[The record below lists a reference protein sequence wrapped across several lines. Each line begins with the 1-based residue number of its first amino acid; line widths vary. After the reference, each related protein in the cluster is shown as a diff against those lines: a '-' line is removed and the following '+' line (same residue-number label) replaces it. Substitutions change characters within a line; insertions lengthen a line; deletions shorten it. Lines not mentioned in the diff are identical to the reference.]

1 IHSLAFDLTK
11 NNQTP
16 STEPNLVS
24 HEQIK
29 KATEALL
36 SYTKKKQN
44 DNTLLLN
51 ENENVFLMVTL
62 WKIPPK
68 GKEIKIPL
76 PHGIR
81 SDSKDICLFTKDES
95 NLTSEQT
102 EHFYKQLLKKKGI
115 TSITEVIPYKR
126 LKQEYKPYEAKRRL
140 LNSFDLFLADQRIRR
155 LLPSHIGKHFYRR
168 KRVPLAVDL
177 TTQNLLEH
185 INKIVQG
192 TTLTVTNHG
201 CCNTTRVG
209 HTGMPVDHLVENTV
223 AAIKVLSEKL
233 PMKWESVKILHLKTE
248 KSLSL
253 PIFSSFVSHLGTH
266 KKTKKQNQ
274 GKKVTSK
281 PDQNAV
287 RPDGEGNLEGHGLEA
302 TKDGK
307 TEPDSEDE
315 IPQLVPIQAT
325 SPQKCPEKIA
335 LIKESTGENLSPET
349 PQAKT
354 RGKKRKASMA
364 LETSKQIKKGSTQ
377 LKKTPTTGKVRSQGP
392 IPKKTQKENNSS
404 LEVKALEKT
413 PKKPQPKSF
422 THNKVGKIMKSA
434 PKAPQ
439 TPRQKQKKTKVT
451 PKST

>member
-1 IHSLAFDLTK
+1 MVKRGRRLSLISCRT
-11 NNQTP
+11 
-16 STEPNLVS
+16 SS
-24 HEQIK
+24 
-29 KATEALL
+29 
-36 SYTKKKQN
+36 
-44 DNTLLLN
+44 
-51 ENENVFLMVTL
+51 
-62 WKIPPK
+62 
-68 GKEIKIPL
+68 PL

>member
-1 IHSLAFDLTK
+1 MVGQAGEK
-11 NNQTP
+11 
-16 STEPNLVS
+16 TEPNLVLK
-24 HEQIK
+24 EQIK

-51 ENENVFLMVTL
+51 ENENNVFLMVTL

-68 GKEIKIPL
+68 GKEIRIPL

-81 SDSKDICLFTKDES
+81 PYSKDICLFTKDES

-115 TSITEVIPYKR
+115 ISITEVIPYKR
-126 LKQEYKPYEAKRRL
+126 LKHEYKPYEAKRRL
-140 LNSFDLFLADQRIRR
+140 LSSFDLFLADQRIRR
-155 LLPSHIGKHFYRR
+155 LLSSHIGKHFYRR
-168 KRVPLAVDL
+168 KKVPLAVDL
-177 TTQNLLEH
+177 MTQNLLEH

-266 KKTKKQNQ
+266 QKSKNQNQ
-274 GKKVTSK
+274 GKKAASK
-281 PDQNAV
+281 PAQTAV

-302 TKDGK
+302 TKDSK

-325 SPQKCPEKIA
+325 SPQKRPEKII
-335 LIKESTGENLSPET
+335 LIKESTGESLSPET

-354 RGKKRKASMA
+354 PGKKRKASMA
-364 LETSKQIKKGSTQ
+364 LDTPKQFKKGSTE
-377 LKKTPTTGKVRSQGP
+377 LKKTPATGKVRSQGP

-413 PKKPQPKSF
+413 PKKP
-422 THNKVGKIMKSA
+422 
-434 PKAPQ
+434 
-439 TPRQKQKKTKVT
+439 
-451 PKST
+451 

>member
-1 IHSLAFDLTK
+1 MDGQAGEK
-11 NNQTP
+11 
-16 STEPNLVS
+16 TEPNLVS